1 VELHQLQCF
10 MAVVEEGGFNRAT
23 TRLHM
28 TQPAISYQIK
38 LLEAELGMPLF
49 YRRSRG
55 ISPTEAGR
63 VLFQHARRIEE
74 MVRQAQQALE
84 RLSDGVAGEVRIGT
98 VNSVGIYF
106 LPDVLHTMRAKYPSA
121 RPTVLY
127 RNSYEIIDALLSNRV
142 DLALVANP
150 QPDRRLRQETV
161 LEEQVSLVF
170 SRSHPFF
177 GRDTIRPAEL
187 TGQPLTTL
195 RDVVE
200 AARSLNDAGV
210 RAVLVSLGADG
221 AVLVESDLAL
231 HAWSDPVAPRSNVGA
246 GDATLAGFL
255 AGGGTGADALRL
267 AVAFGTAAVQL
278 PGSAMPGPDQIHKEL
293 IHVSDVDLDRGLRQ
307 GGGTS

>member
-1 VELHQLQCF
+1 

-127 RNSYEIIDALLSNRV
+127 RNSFEIIDALLSNRV
-142 DLALVANP
+142 DIALVANP

-161 LEEQVSLVF
+161 LEEHVSLVF

-177 GRDTIRPAEL
+177 GRVSVRPAEL
-187 TGQPLTTL
+187 SGQPFASLTYENPTGQLVRDHLARLGVSVETVVSTDNVETVREMVEAGLGIAFLPDMVTSRGIACEGQPSGTVGRIQITPPLT
-195 RDVVE
+195 R
-200 AARSLNDAGV
+200 RI
-210 RAVLVSLGADG
+210 VLVTWRQFEPTPAVGAFINELKAHG
-221 AVLVESDLAL
+221 AVWKGCVD
-231 HAWSDPVAPRSNVGA
+231 R
-246 GDATLAGFL
+246 T
-255 AGGGTGADALRL
+255 
-267 AVAFGTAAVQL
+267 
-278 PGSAMPGPDQIHKEL
+278 
-293 IHVSDVDLDRGLRQ
+293 DV
-307 GGGTS
+307 